1 MKPLLDAIA
10 TKPQKLEHAISIT
23 DAARHV
29 VAKMTR
35 LASPNIASR
44 TKGMRVLQLRMRLTQ
59 NYPLARKFRYLAP
72 FLRESSR

>member
-23 DAARHV
+23 DAADMSSQDDEIGQPEYCIPHQGD
-29 VAKMTR
+29 A
-35 LASPNIASR
+35 R
-44 TKGMRVLQLRMRLTQ
+44 TTATNATAQ